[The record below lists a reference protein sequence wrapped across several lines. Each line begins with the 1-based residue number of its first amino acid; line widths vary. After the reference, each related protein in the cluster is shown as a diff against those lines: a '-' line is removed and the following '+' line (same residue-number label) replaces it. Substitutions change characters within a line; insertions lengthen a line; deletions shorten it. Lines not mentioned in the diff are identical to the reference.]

1 MRHLPLGKAV
11 NPKGFAAFSLPYGG
25 KDYDMK
31 TNIKVVSC
39 FDGDREAVDFF
50 TDIFV
55 NRIKED
61 EKIVPFPKNEEIVVE
76 SEQKS
81 DYNRGVASDHHHAPG
96 LCG

>member
-1 MRHLPLGKAV
+1 MLESR
-11 NPKGFAAFSLPYGG
+11 

-50 TDIFV
+50 TDMIAD
-55 NRIKED
+55 RIKAEG
-61 EKIVPFPKNEEIVVE
+61 KIIPFPKNEENVVE
-76 SEQKS
+76 GEQKS
-81 DYNRGVASDHHHAPG
+81 DYNKGVVGDHYHASG